1 MALTKQKIIDE
12 LTMIGA
18 DYNSFKT
25 YVSNRLN
32 GTIKMSQTEREQ
44 FLDTDGTFR
53 EEDAYYS
60 TANLAW
66 LVLKSQ
72 KRTILRIPSIL
83 GLLLPEDKEYLAE
96 SIFTQVVFFV
106 KNRTTYEK
114 ITGSQIQTPNW
125 SFDEN
130 TSRVVIDND
139 TFGNFAKNAIKGAQL
154 DKYQIVLD
162 NDKQLFKMNAYGE
175 YVVVGDIDDDIV
187 KAGI

>member
-60 TANLAW
+60 TANLA
-66 LVLKSQ
+66 
-72 KRTILRIPSIL
+72 
-83 GLLLPEDKEYLAE
+83 
-96 SIFTQVVFFV
+96 
-106 KNRTTYEK
+106 
-114 ITGSQIQTPNW
+114 
-125 SFDEN
+125 
-130 TSRVVIDND
+130 
-139 TFGNFAKNAIKGAQL
+139 
-154 DKYQIVLD
+154 
-162 NDKQLFKMNAYGE
+162 
-175 YVVVGDIDDDIV
+175 
-187 KAGI
+187 